1 MEIALVVGPE
11 GGWAPG
17 EVDALAEPGEGEG
30 GAGGDEDRGP
40 MGSAAAKR
48 RIWRVSLGEN
58 ILRAETAAMY
68 VLAACGAVEAAAAR
82 LAAASS

>member
-1 MEIALVVGPE
+1 VEIALVVGPE

-17 EVDALAEPGEGEG
+17 EVDALVEPGEGEG
-30 GAGGDEDRGP
+30 GAGGEDHSP
-40 MGSAAAKR
+40 TGSAAAKR

-68 VLAACGAVEAAAAR
+68 VLAACSAVEAAA
-82 LAAASS
+82 SGS